1 MRQMKE
7 VLHGLKPV
15 SIMVFIQFTIAGLN
29 VFYKLAAKDGMNLR
43 ILVAYCWI
51 FGAAFMI
58 PLALIF
64 ERPQLTW
71 TVICQSFFCGLSG
84 PNLTSG
90 SKQDPAFATSE
101 VSFSHKIS
109 QSHVFHMPSN
119 LKKTL
124 LPSYDL
130 LNLFTFYFQIKHSLR
145 LIFFQNKLQKFSK
158 HSNNL

>member
-64 ERPQLTW
+64 ERRNRPQLTW

-84 PNLTSG
+84 KPNESKVQCPTS
-90 SKQDPAFATSE
+90 PRR
-101 VSFSHKIS
+101 
-109 QSHVFHMPSN
+109 
-119 LKKTL
+119 KKEGE
-124 LPSYDL
+124 
-130 LNLFTFYFQIKHSLR
+130 
-145 LIFFQNKLQKFSK
+145 LINVDQVL
-158 HSNNL
+158 NNL